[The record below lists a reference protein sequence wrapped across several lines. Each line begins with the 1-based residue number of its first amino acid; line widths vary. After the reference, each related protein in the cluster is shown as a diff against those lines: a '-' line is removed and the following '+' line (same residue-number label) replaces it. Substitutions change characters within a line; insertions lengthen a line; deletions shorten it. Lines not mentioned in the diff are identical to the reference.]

1 MSYDEYWYGDC
12 YKAKYYRESY
22 EIQIKHK
29 DEEFWTQ
36 GMYIYDA
43 LCRVSPILHA
53 FSKSGTKP
61 LPYPTKP
68 YTYSI
73 VTPPANLKPR
83 QEIFSPPAPAA
94 QDSYRVLF
102 RPQTEKSCLTVQKFS
117 SPSFPIKKGL
127 RLRTVPLTRPLK
139 ASYDISENPPPV
151 SQGFP

>member
-1 MSYDEYWYGDC
+1 MGNNRLITNEEVDKSKVEFISLSKIFETLCPIYMGYGMSYDEYWYGDC

-68 YTYSI
+68 YTLMLDEAK
-73 VTPPANLKPR
+73 TEEEK
-83 QEIFSPPAPAA
+83 QKEIENARLIARLHFEQWAKETAK
-94 QDSYRVLF
+94 RF
-102 RPQTEKSCLTVQKFS
+102 QKQN
-117 SPSFPIKKGL
+117 K
-127 RLRTVPLTRPLK
+127 
-139 ASYDISENPPPV
+139 
-151 SQGFP
+151 

>member
-1 MSYDEYWYGDC
+1 MGSNRLISIEEVEKSKVEFTSLSKIFEELCPIYMGYGMSYDEYWYGDC

-29 DEEFWTQ
+29 DEQFWMQ

-68 YTYSI
+68 YTLMSEE
-73 VTPPANLKPR
+73 AK
-83 QEIFSPPAPAA
+83 
-94 QDSYRVLF
+94 
-102 RPQTEKSCLTVQKFS
+102 TEEDKEREKENARLIAKLHFEQWARETAKRFQKKEN
-117 SPSFPIKKGL
+117 KK
-127 RLRTVPLTRPLK
+127 
-139 ASYDISENPPPV
+139 
-151 SQGFP
+151 